1 MNEIF
6 EIIGAGV
13 VIGITMGL
21 ILNILFCI
29 VRYLL
34 KDRSHYTCAKKPKAY
49 TKYNKT
55 YSQILN
61 SALQNSDLETMKLF
75 VKCTGPENSE
85 LYTKLVFEVVLEM
98 NNLSKDYGQKRVLEK
113 EIAYLSHQTT
123 DSEMVFNAYRNVWET
138 KHNCKYVSV
147 VDRLMKLK
155 DDEK

>member
-13 VIGITMGL
+13 VIGITIGL

-34 KDRSHYTCAKKPKAY
+34 KDRSHYTCAKKPKAN

-61 SALQNSDLETMKLF
+61 S
-75 VKCTGPENSE
+75 
-85 LYTKLVFEVVLEM
+85 VL
-98 NNLSKDYGQKRVLEK
+98 
-113 EIAYLSHQTT
+113 
-123 DSEMVFNAYRNVWET
+123 
-138 KHNCKYVSV
+138 
-147 VDRLMKLK
+147 
-155 DDEK
+155 